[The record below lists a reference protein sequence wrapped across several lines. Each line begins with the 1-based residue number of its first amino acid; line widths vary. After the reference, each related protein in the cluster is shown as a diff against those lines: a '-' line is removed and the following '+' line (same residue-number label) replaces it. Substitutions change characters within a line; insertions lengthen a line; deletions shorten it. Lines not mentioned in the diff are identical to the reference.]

1 MNSLVSIIMPCYNSE
16 KYLDMSIGSIYDQDY
31 DNIELII
38 VNDGSTD
45 GSEDKIL
52 EWKDKFI
59 TRGYSLQYINQTN
72 QGQGAAVSNGLKYI
86 TGKYLTL
93 LDSDD
98 YLYPN
103 SVSLRAAF
111 LDRNDDYSGVRSNG
125 YYVKNGQRRV
135 FITDENEKNITDL
148 FTALTLGKTNNW
160 AGTYMLRTEVLFASY
175 PDRNIFSSRL
185 GQNFQLLLPVSY
197 KRKFGYIDEPLM
209 DYYLYDNSHSHASN
223 PIEQYEVA
231 KKNYAGWREIYYK
244 TLDVITDNSE
254 EKELYHNMYDSV
266 FYRRELNLALE
277 YDKREDANHN
287 YKQLKKTRMHTIDD
301 AITLYSNICVPIA
314 IALRTVRKIKNIIS
328 DGNN

>member
-52 EWKDKFI
+52 EWRDKFAS
-59 TRGYSLQYINQTN
+59 RGYSLRYIYQNN
-72 QGQGAAVSNGLKYI
+72 QGQGAAVSNGLKHI

-103 SVSLRAAF
+103 SVSLRVAF
-111 LDRNDDYSGVRSNG
+111 LDKNDDCSGVRSNG

-160 AGTYMLRTEVLFASY
+160 AGTYMLRTEVLFATY
-175 PDRNIFSSRL
+175 PDRNIFPSRL

-231 KKNYAGWREIYYK
+231 KRNYAGWREIYYK
-244 TLDVITDNSE
+244 ILDVITDNSE

-277 YDKREDANHN
+277 YDKREDAIHN
-287 YKQLKKTRMHTIDD
+287 YKQLKKTHMHTIDD
-301 AITLYSNICVPIA
+301 AITLYSNICMPIA
-314 IALRTVRKIKNIIS
+314 IALRAVRKIKNIKS

>member
-38 VNDGSTD
+38 INDGSTD

-103 SVSLRAAF
+103 SVSLRVAF
-111 LDRNDDYSGVRSNG
+111 LDKNDDYSGVRSNG

-160 AGTYMLRTEVLFASY
+160 AGTYMLRTEVLFATY
-175 PDRNIFSSRL
+175 PDRNIFPSRL

-209 DYYLYDNSHSHASN
+209 DYYLYDDSHSHIGNSV
-223 PIEQYEVA
+223 EKYEIA

-244 TLDVITDNSE
+244 TLDVTTDNSE

-277 YDKREDANHN
+277 YDKRKDAIYN
-287 YKQLKKTRMHTIDD
+287 YKQLKKTHMHTIDD
-301 AITLYSNICVPIA
+301 AITLYSSICVPVA
-314 IALRTVRKIKNIIS
+314 IALRAVRKIKNIIS

>member
-31 DNIELII
+31 ENIELII

-52 EWKDKFI
+52 EWKDKFV

-103 SVSLRAAF
+103 SVSLRVAF
-111 LDRNDDYSGVRSNG
+111 LDKNDDYSGVRSNG

-135 FITDENEKNITDL
+135 FITDENEKNIIDL

-223 PIEQYEVA
+223 TIEQYEVA

-277 YDKREDANHN
+277 YDKREDAIYN
-287 YKQLKKTRMHTIDD
+287 YKQLKKTHMHTIDD
-301 AITLYSNICVPIA
+301 AITLYSNMCMPVA
-314 IALRTVRKIKNIIS
+314 IALRAIRKIKNIIS